1 MWVITLYSKNNI
13 QMYEFHTE
21 QEARDTLKNINGNKI
36 LTEIIYYNDV
46 EQRDRSIVPST
57 S

>member
-1 MWVITLYSKNNI
+1 MWVITLYTKNKI

-21 QEARDTLKNINGNKI
+21 QEAKDTFQTIPGNKI

-46 EQRDRSIVPST
+46 EQRDRSIVPASI
-57 S
+57 